1 MNQEQLVQA
10 FATALKAA
18 GSTPTG
24 VPGHGAGGTFSY
36 PGLDRMVFNAMLLPH
51 LGLQRALPLVVSN
64 ETNPLF
70 GIMTGVTGTSGSQ
83 PSGVCDN
90 FKSSGLMKL

>member
-24 VPGHGAGGTFSY
+24 APGHGLGGTFSY
-36 PGLDRMVFNAMLLPH
+36 PGRPDGVQCDAVASFGVTACAAVG
-51 LGLQRALPLVVSN
+51 GLQ
-64 ETNPLF
+64 
-70 GIMTGVTGTSGSQ
+70 
-83 PSGVCDN
+83 
-90 FKSSGLMKL
+90 